1 MTMADQTAN
10 CKTGFTLSER
20 RSRVAFEPHTVSR
33 RVQEKTLAT
42 PTDKDTFGKVDGG
55 VNLGAS
61 SLHRHTDCDVGQ
73 RECQLLALFTCQIA
87 AAIDVPNTIGCVP
100 GVFRS

>member
-20 RSRVAFEPHTVSR
+20 RSRVAFEPHIVSR

-42 PTDKDTFGKVDGG
+42 PTDKT
-55 VNLGAS
+55 
-61 SLHRHTDCDVGQ
+61 
-73 RECQLLALFTCQIA
+73 LLAKSTVVLIWVPAGCTDTQIA
-87 AAIDVPNTIGCVP
+87 K
-100 GVFRS
+100 